1 MMKRLKSRKNTY
13 VNRVLSTILKNEI
26 VLSITTDND
35 IAFAKWK
42 LIEKQLNTH
51 LFFTDP
57 FSSWQKGL
65 VENMN
70 RWIRQFL
77 PKRTDFHNVSFKH
90 LNDIQNWLNNQPR
103 EVLNFKTAEE
113 KYQLLK
119 NNVKIVSPVIDLP
132 KKNSRM

>member
-1 MMKRLKSRKNTY
+1 
-13 VNRVLSTILKNEI
+13 VNRVLSAILKNEI

-35 IAFAKWK
+35 IAFTKWK
-42 LIEKQLNTH
+42 LIEKQLNTY

-77 PKRTDFHNVSFKH
+77 PKRTDFKKVSFRY
-90 LNDIQNWLNNQPR
+90 LNHIQVWLNNQPR
-103 EVLNFKTAEE
+103 EVLNFKTSEE
-113 KYQLLK
+113 VFQLLK
-119 NNVKIVSPVIDLP
+119 NNVRICSPIAKLP
-132 KKNSRM
+132 GRIY